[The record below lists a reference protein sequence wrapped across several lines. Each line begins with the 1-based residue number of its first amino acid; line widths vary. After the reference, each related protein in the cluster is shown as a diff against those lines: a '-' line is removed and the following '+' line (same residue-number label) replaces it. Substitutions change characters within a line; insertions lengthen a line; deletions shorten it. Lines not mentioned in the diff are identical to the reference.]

1 MTLTDFVSRIEKSL
15 AAYPFADVR
24 TTCADNNFVYNQT
37 FFNGT

>member
-24 TTCADNNFVYNQT
+24 TTCANNNFVYNQT